1 MEKLMVEALPRDARG
16 KNRARQLRRAGQV
29 PAVVYGGATEP
40 QVLSVD
46 PRVVEKLLQSE
57 AGRNA
62 VFTLAIKGHG
72 KTPAM
77 IRDWQVEPVKGLLLH
92 VDFLR
97 IALDER
103 LRVRVPIEIRG
114 EAAGV
119 KQQGGILE
127 LVQREVEME
136 CLPGDIPDELVVD
149 VSELTIGKGIR
160 VGDLRVDNR
169 KLSILTD
176 PDRIIVHVVAPRAV
190 EEEKPVEEVAA
201 AAAPAP
207 APAEPELIRKAKA
220 EAEAEEGEEK
230 AEKPSK
236 TAAEGEKK

>member
-1 MEKLMVEALPRDARG
+1 MEKLMVEALPREGRG

-97 IALDER
+97 IALDAR
-103 LRVRVPIEIRG
+103 LKVRVPVEIRG

-127 LVQREVEME
+127 VVQREVEME
-136 CLPGDIPDELVVD
+136 CLPADIPDELVVE
-149 VSELTIGKGIR
+149 VSELTIGKGVR
-160 VGDLRVDNR
+160 VGDLKVDNR
-169 KLSILTD
+169 KLRILTD

-201 AAAPAP
+201 AVA
-207 APAEPELIRKAKA
+207 APAEPELIRKGKA